1 MPPNAIQIA
10 ETTRNLV
17 DEAAQKAGVSANE
30 FVDQALQEALF
41 LRKYRTLR
49 ERLAAQAK
57 AEGVETDEDV
67 FERVS

>member
-1 MPPNAIQIA
+1 MKPNTIELS
-10 ETTRNLV
+10 ETTKTLV
-17 DEAAQKAGVSANE
+17 DEAARQAGVSPGE

-49 ERLAAQAK
+49 DRLAAQARVQ
-57 AEGVETDEDV
+57 GIETDEDV